1 MEPARFTTRS
11 AIFAELV
18 EVADLS
24 ASVGQSAL
32 EDAGVDPRGFLVLAY
47 VGTLEPASSTV
58 VARERGIGRTTMR
71 DALQRLEDRG
81 DIERAPSPSD
91 RRAQLVRLTPQGRE
105 RLDRGLRALHE
116 AGERVEAKLDR
127 PLDEYLARLGEL
139 QDCFRALGAP
149 ADIRRP

>member
-11 AIFAELV
+11 AIFGELV
-18 EVADLS
+18 EAADLS
-24 ASVGQSAL
+24 ASIGQSAL

-81 DIERAPSPSD
+81 DIVRAPSPSD
-91 RRAQLVRLTPQGRE
+91 RRAQLVRLTPQGRD

-127 PLDEYLARLGEL
+127 PLDEYLARLAEL
-139 QDCFRALGAP
+139 QHCFRALGAP
-149 ADIRRP
+149 TDPRRP